1 MEYALVFR
9 GAYLLAGAY
18 LLGSISWGLIL
29 GRLRRGIDLRQVGS
43 GGTGATNVL
52 RTMGPRMAAVVLFA
66 DMAKGVTAVALAKL
80 LADDIPMIVA
90 LASILVIVG
99 HIWPVF
105 SRFHGGRGIATAV
118 GALVMISL
126 PTVMMATV
134 AFIPAVAITRYVS
147 LGSLLAVATSMIMI
161 PVLSAAGEV
170 PWEYTVFSTVGGP
183 MILWRHR
190 ENIKRLLNG
199 TERRM
204 SFRRGQPS
212 GNK

>member
-1 MEYALVFR
+1 MEYALV
-9 GAYLLAGAY
+9 LPGAY
-18 LLGSISWGLIL
+18 LLGSISWGLIV

-52 RTMGPRMAAVVLFA
+52 RTMGPRMAAVVLVA
-66 DMAKGVTAVALAKL
+66 DAAKGVAAVALARL
-80 LADDIPMIVA
+80 LANDVPMIGA
-90 LASILVIVG
+90 LAGVLVVTG

-105 SRFHGGRGIATAV
+105 SRFHGGRGIATGV
-118 GALVMISL
+118 GALTMISV
-126 PTVMMATV
+126 PTVILASL

-147 LGSLLAVATSMIMI
+147 LGSLLAVVTSMIMV
-161 PVLSAAGEV
+161 PALSVAGQV
-170 PWEYTVFSTVGGP
+170 PWEYTVFTTIGGP

-204 SFRRGQPS
+204 SFGRGQPS
-212 GNK
+212 GNG

>member
-1 MEYALVFR
+1 MEYALV
-9 GAYLLAGAY
+9 LPGAY

-66 DMAKGVTAVALAKL
+66 DTAKGVAAVALARL
-80 LADDIPMIVA
+80 LADDIPMVGA
-90 LASILVIVG
+90 LAGLLVVTG

-105 SRFHGGRGIATAV
+105 SRFHGGKGIATAV
-118 GALVMISL
+118 GALTMISL
-126 PTVMMATV
+126 PTVMMATL
-134 AFIPAVAITRYVS
+134 AFIPAVAITRYIS
-147 LGSLLAVATSMIMI
+147 LGSLLAVATSVIMV
-161 PVLSAAGEV
+161 PALSAAGQV
-170 PWEYTVFSTVGGP
+170 PWEYMVFSTIGGP

-212 GNK
+212 GNR

>member
-52 RTMGPRMAAVVLFA
+52 RTVGPRMAAVVLFA

-90 LASILVIVG
+90 LAGILVIVG

-212 GNK
+212 GNR

>member
-1 MEYALVFR
+1 MEYALV
-9 GAYLLAGAY
+9 LPGAY

-66 DMAKGVTAVALAKL
+66 DTAKGVAAVALARL
-80 LADDIPMIVA
+80 LADDIPMVGA
-90 LASILVIVG
+90 LAGLLVVTG

-105 SRFHGGRGIATAV
+105 SRFHGGKGIATAV
-118 GALVMISL
+118 GALTMISL
-126 PTVMMATV
+126 PTVMMATL
-134 AFIPAVAITRYVS
+134 AFIPAVAITRYIS
-147 LGSLLAVATSMIMI
+147 LGSLLAVATSVIMV
-161 PVLSAAGEV
+161 PALSAAGMV
-170 PWEYTVFSTVGGP
+170 PWEYMVFSTIGGP

-212 GNK
+212 GNR

>member
-90 LASILVIVG
+90 LAGILVIVG